1 MNIGEAALRS
11 GLPAKTVRYYDDIG
25 LVHPLRG
32 ENGYRDYNERDVHK
46 LKFLQRARSLGFS
59 VEDCRQLLSLY
70 ADRDRSSSDVKA
82 VAQQHLCR
90 IEEKIAELETLR
102 ATLKHLVEACR
113 GDDLPECP
121 IIDDLSHGLKE
132 RHH

>member
-32 ENGYRDYNERDVHK
+32 ENGYRDYNEQDVHK

-90 IEEKIAELETLR
+90 IEDKIAELETLR

-121 IIDDLSHGLKE
+121 IIDDLCHGAKE
-132 RHH
+132 LHH